1 MQTETVFVEQD
12 IMHVHISSMRMKTEF
27 ATIVQKKRIPGL
39 AIGEEAGI
47 TGEDI
52 IKGSFKLSDWWNR

>member
-1 MQTETVFVEQD
+1 
-12 IMHVHISSMRMKTEF
+12 MHVHISSMRMKTEF

-39 AIGEEAGI
+39 AIGKEAGI

-52 IKGSFKLSDWWNR
+52 IKGSFSCQIGGIKL

>member
-1 MQTETVFVEQD
+1 
-12 IMHVHISSMRMKTEF
+12 MHVHISSMRMKTEF

-39 AIGEEAGI
+39 AIGKEVGI

-52 IKGSFKLSDWWNR
+52 IKSSFSCQIGGIKL